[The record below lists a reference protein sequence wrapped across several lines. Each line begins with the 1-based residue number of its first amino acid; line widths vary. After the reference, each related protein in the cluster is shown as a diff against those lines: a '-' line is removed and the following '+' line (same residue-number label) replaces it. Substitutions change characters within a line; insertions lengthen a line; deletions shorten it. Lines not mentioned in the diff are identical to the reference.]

1 MQRHAIAVPE
11 VPALAKQQIIS
22 LEPDSVSEL
31 LVWGRSNDG
40 SSTMEEENAPKRCPA
55 CQRVPLILLNL
66 AGGAIEHARVGC
78 LCRSVALEHPS
89 TEKSWTV
96 AAMN

>member
-1 MQRHAIAVPE
+1 
-11 VPALAKQQIIS
+11 
-22 LEPDSVSEL
+22 
-31 LVWGRSNDG
+31 
-40 SSTMEEENAPKRCPA
+40 MEEENAPKRCPA